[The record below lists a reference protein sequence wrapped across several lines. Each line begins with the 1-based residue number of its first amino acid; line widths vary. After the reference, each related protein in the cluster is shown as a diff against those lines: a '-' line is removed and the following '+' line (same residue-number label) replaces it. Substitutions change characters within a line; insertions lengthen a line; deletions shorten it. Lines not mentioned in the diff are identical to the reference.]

1 MKRWLVLLTAL
12 LAGSL
17 MWASDPWKEKKYTEW
32 SDKEIDKVL
41 KDSPWARTVPI
52 ALPGGPQTGGDTG
65 RRRRG
70 AGGGAGGGMGGGMGG
85 TGVSG
90 DPEAEPGGGGV
101 GGRGPADEL
110 APAPRRELRV
120 LVRWQTALP
129 VRQALA
135 RQQIKAE
142 KLTPEQAEQFL
153 SRPTD
158 RYVLVLAGVPAGAL
172 AGATPEN
179 VKAATFLQAGAGK
192 RIPVEDLRMSQGPAP
207 ELFFI
212 FPRATPPLGL
222 DSKSVEFATKL
233 GRLEI
238 KKKFAMKDLVVDGKP
253 EL

>member
-1 MKRWLVLLTAL
+1 MKRWLVLLIGL

-17 MWASDPWKEKKYTEW
+17 LWASDPWKEKKYTEW
-32 SDKEIDKVL
+32 SDKDIEKVM

-70 AGGGAGGGMGGGMGG
+70 GGGGGGGGMGG
-85 TGVSG
+85 TGISG
-90 DPEAEPGGGGV
+90 DPEAGPGGGGS
-101 GGRGPADEL
+101 RGPADDL
-110 APAPRRELRV
+110 AGAPRRELRV

-135 RQQIKAE
+135 RQQLKAE
-142 KLTPEQAEQFL
+142 KITPEQAEQFL
-153 SRPTD
+153 SRPAD
-158 RYVLVLAGVPAGAL
+158 RYVVMLAGVPAGAL

-179 VKAATFLQAGAGK
+179 VKAATFLQTGNGK
-192 RIPVEDLRMSQGPAP
+192 RIPVEDLRMSQGPTP

-212 FPRATPPLGL
+212 FPRATPPLDL

-238 KKKFAMKDLVVDGKP
+238 KKKFAMKDLLVDGKP